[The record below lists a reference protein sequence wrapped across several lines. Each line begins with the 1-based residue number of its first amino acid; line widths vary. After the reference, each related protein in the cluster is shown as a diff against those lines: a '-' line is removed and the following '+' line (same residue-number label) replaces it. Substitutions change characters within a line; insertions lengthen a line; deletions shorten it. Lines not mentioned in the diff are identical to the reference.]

1 LRSSGFNTVIVWTIH
16 IEASGKL
23 NFNYDFDLIDNG
35 QYIGANDPQSGNF
48 ANDLARL
55 KQAPTSVNRIEF
67 GIGAAQAQTFN
78 VLRNF
83 YESEGFGPGSTIYE
97 NFKKLK
103 ETFPMVDAINNDDEV
118 TFDLESTV
126 AFTKMLASLGFKNTI
141 VPYNRVG
148 YWKSLVQ
155 QVNAEFPGNL
165 DRNYIQCYA
174 GGARNTPCQIKW
186 DFGIPNIGGRWGA
199 PNRESPSQ
207 VQSVMQ
213 GWRNSCGNRNSGGFL
228 WVYDDFGNKSQTAQ
242 YANAVNTAFS
252 IH

>member
-1 LRSSGFNTVIVWTIH
+1 MDSQYIY
-16 IEASGKL
+16 IEAGKQC
-23 NFNYDFDLIDNG
+23 IS
-35 QYIGANDPQSGNF
+35 IS
-48 ANDLARL
+48 
-55 KQAPTSVNRIEF
+55 
-67 GIGAAQAQTFN
+67 
-78 VLRNF
+78 
-83 YESEGFGPGSTIYE
+83 
-97 NFKKLK
+97 
-103 ETFPMVDAINNDDEV
+103 
-118 TFDLESTV
+118 
-126 AFTKMLASLGFKNTI
+126 KMLVGDFLRVKSLISCLSHKDQIIISEKALGFKNTI